1 MNLTPEEREE
11 ILINYSKSCISRM
24 RKMPECDTRWI
35 DANYNQAV
43 RNCRD
48 STIKAIRDGRDTWE
62 RIAAVAEE
70 YEKSLWPS

>member
-1 MNLTPEEREE
+1 MGTNIYEL
-11 ILINYSKSCISRM
+11 
-24 RKMPECDTRWI
+24 
-35 DANYNQAV
+35 YNQAV

-70 YEKSLWPS
+70 YEKSL